1 VSRDARIV
9 VLGHVDH
16 GKSTLIGR
24 LLHDAGALP
33 QARIDEIVASSRRRG
48 LATEWSFALDALQ
61 DERDQAVTIDT
72 TRVWF
77 TLGERRYV
85 IIDAPGHEEFL
96 ANAMTG
102 ASDADA
108 AILVVDAERG
118 VEDQTRRHVYL
129 LSLLAVPHV
138 IVAVNKIDALVGHGA
153 VAARER
159 FAAAGDAARTALEA
173 VGVAA
178 HAVVPVSAR
187 DGDNVASR
195 SARTPW
201 YAGPPLTELLAAT
214 APRRESA
221 ESEPLRLWVQDVYR
235 RGDERIAVGAV
246 RSGRISVGDTV
257 AISPS
262 SKSARVAALRAWPH
276 DAASAGPGEAAGVV
290 FDAPVYVDRGDLLSH
305 AAGAPPVVRSLHVRA
320 CWFDREPPHVD
331 ETLRLRAGTADV
343 SARIVAVLGATDP
356 RTLEAPEHGVATPG
370 MVYSLALQTT
380 VPLALD
386 QGERCAIARRGVP
399 IAAAHAVTLQ
409 PLGANLFAVSHLVN
423 ATAREARNGHR
434 GLVLWLTGLPAA
446 GKTTIAMRV
455 ERELFQRGYHVY
467 ALDGDAM
474 RTGLSNDLDFSAEG
488 RRENIRRVAEVAK
501 LLADAGTIT
510 LISLVS
516 PAAADRARAREIVG
530 AAFHEVYVAASLA
543 TCEARDPKHL
553 YKRARAGEIAG
564 FTGVGAPYDVPA
576 APDLILNTE
585 RNDVDRTVADAVEY
599 VVHAAR
605 IAADGAGQRLVVTES
620 NS

>member
-1 VSRDARIV
+1 VRVV

-24 LLHDAGALP
+24 LLHDTGSLP

-72 TRVWF
+72 TRAWF
-77 TLGERRYV
+77 SIGERRYV
-85 IIDAPGHEEFL
+85 LIDAPGHEEFL

-102 ASDADA
+102 ASDAEA
-108 AILVVDAERG
+108 AVLVVDAERG

-129 LSLLAVPHV
+129 LGLLDVAQV
-138 IVAVNKIDALVGHGA
+138 IVAVNKIDAVADAAQRFRTVG
-153 VAARER
+153 E
-159 FAAAGDAARTALEA
+159 AARTALEA
-173 VGVAA
+173 AGVTAQA
-178 HAVVPVSAR
+178 IVPVSAR

-201 YAGPPLTELLAAT
+201 YAGPPLSELLAET
-214 APRRESA
+214 VPRRESA
-221 ESEPLRLWVQDVYR
+221 EGEPLRVWVQDVYR
-235 RGDERIAVGAV
+235 RGDERIAAGIV
-246 RSGRISVGDTV
+246 RAGRITVGDTV
-257 AISPS
+257 RISPS
-262 SKSARVAALRAWPH
+262 GKVARVAALRAWPN
-276 DAASAGPGEAAGVV
+276 DVRSSGPGEAVGVV
-290 FDAPVYVDRGDLLSH
+290 FDTPVYVDRGDLLSH
-305 AAGAPPVVRSLHVRA
+305 PGAVPPVVRSLHVRA

-343 SARIVAVLGATDP
+343 SARVVAVLGATDP
-356 RTLEAPEHGVATPG
+356 RTLQPPEHGVATRG
-370 MVYSLALQTT
+370 TVYSLALQTT

-386 QGERCAIARRGVP
+386 PDERCAIARRGVP

-409 PLGANLFAVSHLVN
+409 PLGANLFTSSHLVN
-423 ATAREARNGHR
+423 APARAARNGHR
-434 GLVLWLTGLPAA
+434 GLVLWMTGLPGA
-446 GKTTIAMRV
+446 GKTTVAMRV

-467 ALDGDAM
+467 ALDGDSI
-474 RTGLSNDLDFSAEG
+474 RTGLSNDLDFSTEG

-501 LLADAGTIT
+501 LLADAGTIA

-530 AAFHEVYVAASLA
+530 EAFHEVYVAASLA

-564 FTGVGAPYDVPA
+564 FTGVGAPYDVPS
-576 APDLILNTE
+576 APELVLDTE
-585 RNDVDRTVADAVEY
+585 RNDVDRTVADAVDY
-599 VVHAAR
+599 AVSAAR
-605 IAADGAGQRLVVTES
+605 IGAASAVSGS
-620 NS
+620 S